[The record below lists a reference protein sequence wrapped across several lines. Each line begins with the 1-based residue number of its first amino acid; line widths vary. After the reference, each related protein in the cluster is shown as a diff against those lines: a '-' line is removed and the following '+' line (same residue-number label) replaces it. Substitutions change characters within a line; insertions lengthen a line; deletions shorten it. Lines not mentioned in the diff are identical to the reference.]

1 MSETTGA
8 VPSPVSVSIQNGI
21 AHLRLTRAERANAMD
36 AATLQALA
44 DAVLEVRSLDGLR
57 VLVISG
63 DGRHFCAGGD
73 LSHVLFDETDP
84 ERRLA
89 HINVAYRVTE
99 RLLDLDVP
107 VIAAV
112 HGRCAGAALAL
123 MLAAD
128 LRVAASSTTFSL
140 DFVRLGLLPD
150 MGLCFLL
157 APAIG
162 TGRALELALTAQVID
177 AEQGL
182 AWGLVNRVV
191 PDGHELDIALELA
204 DRLRRL
210 PPGGLAAAR
219 SMVRTAPFQPR
230 DAAFAAEAGRMNDLI
245 PSDDAQRALA
255 AFRSRARPVRD
266 TSTQNME
273 RGDARG

>member
-1 MSETTGA
+1 MSETTAA
-8 VPSPVSVSIQNGI
+8 VPAPVVLSVRDGV

-36 AATLQALA
+36 AATLEALA
-44 DAVLEVRSLDGLR
+44 DAVLEVRALDGVR

-73 LSHVLFDETDP
+73 LSHVLFDERDP
-84 ERRLA
+84 ARRLA
-89 HINVAYRVTE
+89 HIQVAYRVTE

-107 VIAAV
+107 VVAAV

-162 TGRALELALTAQVID
+162 TGRALELALTAQVVD

-191 PDGHELDIALELA
+191 PDGHHLDVALELA
-204 DRLRRL
+204 DGLRRL

-219 SMVRTAPFQPR
+219 RMVRTAPYQSR
-230 DAAFAAEAGRMNDLI
+230 DSAFAAEAGLMNELI
-245 PSDDAQRALA
+245 PSHDAQSALA
-255 AFRSRARPVRD
+255 AFRSRARPA
-266 TSTQNME
+266 TSSTHDK
-273 RGDARG
+273 GHAHG